1 MDNSKVTSAVW
12 GPLDEYIV
20 TGHENGALSQYGI
33 LEVGTNMYR

>member
-20 TGHENGALSQYGI
+20 TGHENGALSQYNI
-33 LEVGTNMYR
+33 LAVCTEK